1 MARSSTLTELDGRRL
16 QLTSPDKVLYP
27 TSGTTKA
34 EVIGYYLQVAE
45 AMLPHCAGRPVTRKR
60 WVDGVGTAEDPG
72 QAFFTKNLDSG
83 TPEWVVRADLQHS
96 DHRSTYPLVNDRASL
111 AWMAQMAA
119 LELHVPQWRFDSAG
133 LVRPPDRIVF
143 DLDPGP
149 GVELGQ
155 VAEVAR
161 WVRDILSGMGWP
173 SVPVTSGSKGIH
185 VYAALDGGASA
196 DQVRSVAQELAKALE
211 ADHPDLVISRMKRSE
226 RAGKVFIDWSQN
238 HPNKTTVAPYS
249 LRGTLTPHVAAP
261 RTWAELEDADLH
273 QLTPDEVVTRLAE
286 HGDLMAAGL
295 DPASPADALSDYR
308 GKRRADRTP
317 EPVPDAVAEPGEQV
331 FVVHEHHARR
341 LHWDLR
347 MSYLGVLTSFAVP
360 KGLPEDPTRQHL
372 AVQTEDHPLDY
383 LTFSGTIP
391 AGEYGAGEMHIWD
404 TGTFEVHKWWLG
416 KEIIVTL
423 HGGADGPLAK
433 SPPAKFALICT
444 DAKERQWL
452 VHAMKKVHAR
462 KDPASGTS
470 RASAGSSPAQSPR
483 RTSSGAAAATE
494 KHPTRTARPAERAA
508 RPASSAVAGSPTR
521 APNHGEPDLRPVS
534 SAVVRPMLATPGTP
548 AQVGPHWAIEM
559 KWDGQR
565 VLAQVDETG
574 VRLWARSGRD
584 ITASYPELAG
594 LEVHADSA
602 LLDGEVVA
610 LDEAGRPS
618 FALLQPRMQAARPAD
633 VASAARRQRVEYLA
647 FDVLEVNGQDLT
659 GQTYTDRR
667 DLLLRLVEPAGHVQV
682 PEAFDG
688 DLEAAMAASAAH
700 GLEGVLA
707 KHPDSR
713 YLPGRR
719 SSSWI
724 KIKHTASV
732 DVVVCGWRPGR
743 GERAGQVGSLLLA
756 VPTADGDL
764 RYVGR
769 VGTGFSAAETRD
781 WVDLLGPEE
790 VPEAQVSDVPAA
802 DTRDARWLLP
812 VRVAEVEF
820 GEWTPTG
827 RLRHP
832 RWRGWR
838 SDLSV
843 ADIGPPEGWTNPG

>member
-16 QLTSPDKVLYP
+16 QLTSLDKVLYP
-27 TSGTTKA
+27 ASGTTKA
-34 EVIGYYLQVAE
+34 EVIDYYLQVAA

-60 WVDGVGTAEDPG
+60 WVDGVGTAQSPG
-72 QAFFTKNLDSG
+72 EAFFTKNLDSG
-83 TPEWVVRADLQHS
+83 TPDWVVRADLQHS

-133 LVRPPDRIVF
+133 VAGAPDRIVF

-149 GVELGQ
+149 GVGLGQ

-161 WVRDILSGMGWP
+161 WVRDILSGMGWA

-196 DQVRSVAQELAKALE
+196 DQVRAVAAELAKALE
-211 ADHPDLVISRMKRSE
+211 ADHPDLVISRMKRAE

-261 RTWAELEDADLH
+261 RTWAELDEADLH
-273 QLTPDEVVTRLAE
+273 QLTPEEVVQRLVRD
-286 HGDLMAAGL
+286 GDLMAAGL
-295 DPASPADALSDYR
+295 AGADTADALTDYR

-317 EPVPDAVAEPGEQV
+317 EPVPEAVAAPGAEV

-360 KGLPEDPTRQHL
+360 KGLPTEPATQHL

-391 AGEYGAGEMHIWD
+391 AGEYGAGEMSVWD
-404 TGTFEVHKWWLG
+404 TGTFEIHKWWLG
-416 KEIIVTL
+416 KELIVTL
-423 HGGADGPLAK
+423 HGRSDGPLAERA
-433 SPPAKFALICT
+433 PAKFALICT

-452 VHAMKKVHAR
+452 VHAMKPGA
-462 KDPASGTS
+462 
-470 RASAGSSPAQSPR
+470 PR
-483 RTSSGAAAATE
+483 R
-494 KHPTRTARPAERAA
+494 
-508 RPASSAVAGSPTR
+508 SPTR
-521 APNHGEPDLRPVS
+521 APDRAEHAPPRASTAVTGSPTRTRTAGEPTPAKVS

-548 AQVGPHWAIEM
+548 GDVGPDWVIEM

-565 VLAQVDETG
+565 VLAHVVDGG
-574 VRLWARSGRD
+574 VQLWARSGRD
-584 ITASYPELAG
+584 ITPSYAELAE
-594 LEVHADSA
+594 LDVHADSA

-610 LDEAGRPS
+610 LDDAGRPS
-618 FALLQPRMQAARPAD
+618 FALLQPRMQAARPAEI
-633 VASAARRQRVEYLA
+633 AAAARHQQVHYLV

-659 GQTYTDRR
+659 RQPYTDRR
-667 DLLLRLVEPAGHVQV
+667 DLLSRLVQPTAHVQL

-688 DLEAAMAASAAH
+688 DLEAALAASRAY

-719 SSSWI
+719 SSAWV
-724 KIKHTASV
+724 KIKHTEAV

-743 GERAGQVGSLLLA
+743 GERTGQIGSLLLA
-756 VPTADGDL
+756 VPTEAGGL

-769 VGTGFSAAETRD
+769 VGTGFSAAQTRD
-781 WVDLLGPEE
+781 WVTMLGPEE
-790 VPEAQVSDVPAA
+790 IDAPAVIDVPAA
-802 DTRDARWLLP
+802 DARDARWLQPL
-812 VRVAEVEF
+812 RVAEVEF

-838 SDLSV
+838 PDLSP
-843 ADIGPPEGWTNPG
+843 ADIGPPDVG

>member
-16 QLTSPDKVLYP
+16 QLTSLDKVLYP
-27 TSGTTKA
+27 ASGTTKA
-34 EVIGYYLQVAE
+34 EVIDYYLQVAP
-45 AMLPHCAGRPVTRKR
+45 ALLPHCAGRPVTRKR
-60 WVDGVGTAEDPG
+60 WVDGVGTAEHPG
-72 QAFFTKNLDSG
+72 EAFFTKNLDSG
-83 TPEWVVRADLQHS
+83 TPDWVVRADLQHS

-133 LVRPPDRIVF
+133 MVLPPDRIVF

-149 GVELGQ
+149 GVALVQ

-161 WVRDILSGMGWP
+161 WVRDILAGMGWA

-196 DQVRSVAQELAKALE
+196 DQVRAVAAELAKALE
-211 ADHPDLVISRMKRSE
+211 ADHPDLVVSRMKRAE

-261 RTWAELEDADLH
+261 RTWAELDDPQLH
-273 QLTPDEVVTRLAE
+273 QLTLEEVVARVAE

-295 DPASPADALSDYR
+295 AGADTADALTDYR

-317 EPVPDAVAEPGEQV
+317 EPVPDAVAEAGEEV

-360 KGLPEDPTRQHL
+360 KGLPTDPTRQHL

-391 AGEYGAGEMHIWD
+391 AGEYGAGEMTVWD
-404 TGTFEVHKWWLG
+404 TGRFEIHKWWLG

-423 HGGADGPLAK
+423 HGRGDGPLAEQGPTK
-433 SPPAKFALICT
+433 LALICT

-452 VHAMKKVHAR
+452 VHAMK
-462 KDPASGTS
+462 
-470 RASAGSSPAQSPR
+470 
-483 RTSSGAAAATE
+483 SGA
-494 KHPTRTARPAERAA
+494 PGR
-508 RPASSAVAGSPTR
+508 SPTR
-521 APNHGEPDLRPVS
+521 APDRVEHAPARASTAVTGSATRTSTPGEPTPAKAG
-534 SAVVRPMLATPGTP
+534 SAVVHPMLATPGTP
-548 AQVGPHWAIEM
+548 ADVGPDWSIEM

-565 VLAQVDETG
+565 VLAHVAETG
-574 VRLWARSGRD
+574 VQIWARSGRD
-584 ITASYPELAG
+584 ITSSYPELAE
-594 LEVHADSA
+594 LDVHADSA

-610 LDEAGRPS
+610 LDGEGRPS
-618 FALLQPRMQAARPAD
+618 FALLQPRMQASRSAEIA
-633 VASAARRQRVEYLA
+633 AAARQQRVHYLV
-647 FDVLEVNGQDLT
+647 FDVLEANGQDLT
-659 GQTYTDRR
+659 RQPYTDRR
-667 DLLLRLVEPAGHVQV
+667 DLLARLVEPTEHVQV
-682 PEAFDG
+682 PEVFDG
-688 DLEAAMAASAAH
+688 DLEAALAASKAY

-707 KHPDSR
+707 KHPGSR

-719 SSSWI
+719 SSTWV
-724 KIKHTASV
+724 KIKHTEAV
-732 DVVVCGWRPGR
+732 DVVVCGWRPGH
-743 GERAGQVGSLLLA
+743 GERTGQIGSLLLA
-756 VPTADGDL
+756 VPTGEGAL

-769 VGTGFSAAETRD
+769 VGTGFSAAQTRD
-781 WVDLLGPEE
+781 WVAMLTPEE
-790 VPEAQVSDVPAA
+790 VEEPAVADVPAA
-802 DTRDARWLLP
+802 DARDARWLDP
-812 VRVAEVEF
+812 VRVAEVVF

-838 SDLSV
+838 PDLTP
-843 ADIGPPEGWTNPG
+843 ADIGPPDAD